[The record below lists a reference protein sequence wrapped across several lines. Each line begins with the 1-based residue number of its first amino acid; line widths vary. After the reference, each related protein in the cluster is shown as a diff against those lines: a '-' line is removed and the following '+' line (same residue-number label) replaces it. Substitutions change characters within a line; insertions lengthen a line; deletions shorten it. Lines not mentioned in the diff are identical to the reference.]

1 MGANRQELHHRRLVQ
16 RDAVCL
22 EQVCLGQCEVLAH
35 AAVDMHAQNLQAGAA
50 IGFPRPAGNA
60 VPAVQVG
67 HDVNRVARLQFRAR
81 ASLDDLVGKYQAVNI
96 KLDKAGGLTEALA
109 IQVKAG
115 SLAGLLDLLDDEVA
129 QRHDSDGAA
138 EAARLVARINSELA
152 ELAAGGPARAAS
164 ARNVGHELV
173 LGVGMTALTLSL
185 IGTLV
190 M

>member
-1 MGANRQELHHRRLVQ
+1 MAEATDPVQAAMVVLRLLVVLQQRQKLATLPNLAAWLGARLETQ
-16 RDAVCL
+16 L
-22 EQVCLGQCEVLAH
+22 EQWH
-35 AAVDMHAQNLQAGAA
+35 
-50 IGFPRPAGNA
+50 
-60 VPAVQVG
+60 
-67 HDVNRVARLQFRAR
+67 NRSMRAR
-81 ASLDDLVGKYQAVNI
+81 
-96 KLDKAGGLTEALA
+96 LTEALA

-138 EAARLVARINSELA
+138 EAARLVARIDSELA